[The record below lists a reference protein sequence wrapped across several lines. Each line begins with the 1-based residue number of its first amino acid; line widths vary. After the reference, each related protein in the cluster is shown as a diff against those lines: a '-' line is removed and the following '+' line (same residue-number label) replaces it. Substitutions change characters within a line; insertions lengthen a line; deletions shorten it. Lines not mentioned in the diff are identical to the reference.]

1 MTKKEKDEIL
11 RQKIE
16 NEYISNLD
24 LEMNEE
30 YD

>member
-1 MTKKEKDEIL
+1 MTKKEKDEII

-24 LEMNEE
+24 LEMNET
-30 YD
+30 DD